1 MTNQKQRVLEMLTSE
16 NGPGWT
22 QLEDLTERTGGDLE
36 ETRQALL
43 ELQEEELV
51 FLRNGWYGPS
61 AVALSRV
68 CRE

>member
-16 NGPGWT
+16 KQGGSM

-36 ETRQALL
+36 ETRQALFD
-43 ELQEEELV
+43 LQEEELV

-61 AVALSRV
+61 AVALSRHTG
-68 CRE
+68 

>member
-1 MTNQKQRVLEMLTSE
+1 MTNQKQRVLEILTNE
-16 NGPGWT
+16 NGPGWI
-22 QLEDLTERTGGDLE
+22 QLEGLTELIGGDLE

-61 AVALSRV
+61 AVALGRHTG
-68 CRE
+68 

>member
-16 NGPGWT
+16 KQGGSM

-36 ETRQALL
+36 ETRQALI

-51 FLRNGWYGPS
+51 FLRNGWYRPS
-61 AVALSRV
+61 AVALSRHTG
-68 CRE
+68 